1 MLDKFTETLKDYLP
15 VIGHKRVLQWVVLGL
30 EHFVKLLQVLR
41 LPERTGNSTVKDQNC
56 LLVSLY
62 IYKYIYSKEFGDWGI
77 SVGFYEAFYLI

>member
-30 EHFVKLLQVLR
+30 EHFVTLLQVLR

-62 IYKYIYSKEFGDWGI
+62 IYIYIYIQRNLVIGVSLLDFMRL
-77 SVGFYEAFYLI
+77 FT